1 MLVGQLRET
10 GRLGSVMREKL
21 WKDLDAETVKGI
33 RVFRLGYCNK
43 KAVGWGLTF
52 LLRDIRL

>member
-1 MLVGQLRET
+1 
-10 GRLGSVMREKL
+10 MREKL

-43 KAVGWGLTF
+43 KAVGWVFYTLTF
-52 LLRDIRL
+52 LLGDIRL